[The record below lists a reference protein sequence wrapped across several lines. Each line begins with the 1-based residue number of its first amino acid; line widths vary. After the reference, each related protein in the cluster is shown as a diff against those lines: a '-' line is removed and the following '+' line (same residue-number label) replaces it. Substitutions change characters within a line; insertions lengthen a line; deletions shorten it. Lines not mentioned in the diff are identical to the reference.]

1 MALRDIEKANRFPKD
16 CSQWACPPSDV
27 WAWIVERVDPFLIG
41 WPIARPRAD
50 LAALVLVQVA
60 NVIGLEPIPV
70 LIAGPLDR
78 DGVFVAADPDPRRL
92 EILLGHGRLSA
103 FGRVRSRITL
113 RSNSAIAANTW
124 NAAGPPRRWSYGA
137 RSTTA
142 DPGPTAG
149 AREPLNHAAILAKA
163 SDADNAPAPSRRAE
177 ALKRSAGENAGGLS
191 WPGHGGGAC

>member
-16 CSQWACPPSDV
+16 CSQRACPPSDV
-27 WAWIVERVDPFLIG
+27 GAWIVERVDPFLIG

-92 EILLGHGRLSA
+92 EILLAHGRLSA

-113 RSNSAIAANTW
+113 RSNSAISANTW
-124 NAAGPPRRWSYGA
+124 NAAGPPWEWSYGA

-142 DPGPTAG
+142 DPGPDRWGKRAAEPCSDPRKSLGHRQRPRHRLAG
-149 AREPLNHAAILAKA
+149 RGD
-163 SDADNAPAPSRRAE
+163 SAE
-177 ALKRSAGENAGGLS
+177 AVLTGENAG
-191 WPGHGGGAC
+191 A

>member
-1 MALRDIEKANRFPKD
+1 MALRDIEKADRFLKD

-27 WAWIVERVDPFLIG
+27 GAWIVERVDPFLIG

-60 NVIGLEPIPV
+60 NFIGLEPVPV

-103 FGRVRSRITL
+103 FGRVRSRIKL
-113 RSNSAIAANTW
+113 RSNSVIAANTCT
-124 NAAGPPRRWSYGA
+124 AAGPPGVVVWSSVNDRRPRG
-137 RSTTA
+137 
-142 DPGPTAG
+142 
-149 AREPLNHAAILAKA
+149 
-163 SDADNAPAPSRRAE
+163 
-177 ALKRSAGENAGGLS
+177 SAAGGKRAAEPCSDPRKRLGRRTR
-191 WPGHGGGAC
+191 PGNVSPG

>member
-16 CSQWACPPSDV
+16 CSQRACPPSDV
-27 WAWIVERVDPFLIG
+27 GAWIVERVDPFLIG

-92 EILLGHGRLSA
+92 EILLGHGQLSA

-124 NAAGPPRRWSYGA
+124 NAAGPPRGVVVRSSVNDRRPRTDRWGKRAAEPCS
-137 RSTTA
+137 
-142 DPGPTAG
+142 DPRKSLG
-149 AREPLNHAAILAKA
+149 
-163 SDADNAPAPSRRAE
+163 RRQ
-177 ALKRSAGENAGGLS
+177 R
-191 WPGHGGGAC
+191 PGTVSSGGGAEAF